1 MGFDA
6 FISQKFAEA
15 GKRGPITYVE
25 KILEAG
31 LQYKPE
37 TYRIE
42 ADDESMNY
50 KAFLISCANASQYGN
65 NAYIAPQASMSDGLM
80 DVVIMEPF
88 DIIEAPQ
95 IAIDMFSKTLN
106 KSSKIKSFK
115 TNHLRIHRSS
125 PGVIHFDGDPVMTGE
140 DIDIKLINKGIRVVV
155 NPSGNTAARK
165 PNFIQ
170 NSAADLLN
178 ELNAIRHDIQ
188 RRTRRGIILT
198 RLLQKKIG
206 RKLPNL

>member
-1 MGFDA
+1 
-6 FISQKFAEA
+6 
-15 GKRGPITYVE
+15 
-25 KILEAG
+25 
-31 LQYKPE
+31 
-37 TYRIE
+37 
-42 ADDESMNY
+42 
-50 KAFLISCANASQYGN
+50 
-65 NAYIAPQASMSDGLM
+65 
-80 DVVIMEPF
+80 
-88 DIIEAPQ
+88 
-95 IAIDMFSKTLN
+95 
-106 KSSKIKSFK
+106 
-115 TNHLRIHRSS
+115 
-125 PGVIHFDGDPVMTGE
+125 MTGE

-155 NPSGNTAARK
+155 NPSGNIAARK